1 MLRAATVRASMPRTV
16 ITLHTALPAF
26 EAEPPAWVQLVPPG
40 TFRGVDG
47 RGPYTANTAR
57 VVADSLQHLPAVVDE
72 MHATDLGAKSGQSA
86 RACGWIVEL
95 QDRGAGAEG
104 GVWGRVEW
112 TEDGDQLL
120 RKKAYRGIS
129 PAIAVAEKTGVV
141 LGVLRASLTNRP
153 NLPIKPLLQSEQEPS
168 MDLTEFLRQLLGLGA
183 DADDTAIRTS
193 LQAMIG
199 DRTLQSQMRTALKL
213 GADAPASAVLVALQ
227 ARVTEAGQVVELQS
241 QVTDLQKAQKRTAAE
256 AVVDAAIRDGKAAV
270 NAARE
275 HYITLHMQDPAAAK
289 AMMDAIPSV
298 HSGGLPTGK
307 PGTPAT
313 ADLSADDQAVIALM
327 GIDPEKFR
335 AQRALGTGPVE
346 IVTGAEG

>member
-1 MLRAATVRASMPRTV
+1 MPRTV
-16 ITLHTALPAF
+16 ITLHAALPAF
-26 EAEPPAWVQLVPPG
+26 DAEPPAWVQLVPPG

-47 RGPYTANTAR
+47 RGPYTANPAR
-57 VVADSLQHLPAVVDE
+57 IVADSAQHLPAVVDE
-72 MHATDLGAKSGQSA
+72 MHATDLGAKSGQAA

-112 TEDGDQLL
+112 TEDGDRLL
-120 RKKAYRGIS
+120 RGKSYRGIS

-153 NLPIKPLLQSEQEPS
+153 NLPIKPLLQSEQGTA

-213 GADAPASAVLVALQ
+213 KADAPAAEVLIALN
-227 ARVTEAGQVVELQS
+227 ARVTEAGQVVELQT
-241 QVTDLQKAQKRTAAE
+241 QVTELRTTQKRTAAE
-256 AVVDAAIRDGKAAV
+256 AVVDAAIRAGKAAI

-275 HYITLHMQDPAAAK
+275 HYITLHMQDPEAAK

-298 HSGGLPTGK
+298 HSGGLPDKKTGL
-307 PGTPAT
+307 PAT
-313 ADLSADDQAVIALM
+313 ADLSEDDKAVVALM
-327 GIDPEKFR
+327 NIDPEAFKK
-335 AQRALGTGPVE
+335 QRAKGTGPVE
-346 IVTGAEG
+346 IITGAEG